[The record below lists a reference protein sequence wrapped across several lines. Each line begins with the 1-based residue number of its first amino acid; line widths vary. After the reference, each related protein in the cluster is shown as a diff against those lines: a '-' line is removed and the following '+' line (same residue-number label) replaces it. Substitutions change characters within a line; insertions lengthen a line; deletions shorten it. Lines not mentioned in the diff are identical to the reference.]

1 MSNIP
6 NVCERLASQLHQ
18 LTDQS
23 QATDYLALLL
33 DSGQDLGMLFFNQPL
48 LAGMLMGGLL
58 ASWLRHYY
66 LRFTERWRLKL
77 KTA

>member
-33 DSGQDLGMLFFNQPL
+33 DSGQDLGMLLLNQPL

-58 ASWLRHYY
+58 ASWLRRYY

>member
-1 MSNIP
+1 MSDIP
-6 NVCERLASQLHQ
+6 NVCERLASQLYQ

-23 QATDYLALLL
+23 QATDYLALLV
-33 DSGQDLGMLFFNQPL
+33 DSGHDLGMLLLNQPL

-58 ASWLRHYY
+58 ASWLRRYY